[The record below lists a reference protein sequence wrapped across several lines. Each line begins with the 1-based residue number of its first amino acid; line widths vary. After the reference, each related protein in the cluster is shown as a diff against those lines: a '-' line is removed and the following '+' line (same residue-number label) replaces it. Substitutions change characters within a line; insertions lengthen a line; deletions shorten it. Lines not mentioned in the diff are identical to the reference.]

1 MKHAFLPLL
10 GAVLVAPLQAQ
21 VPPQAPADGTQ
32 SRREI
37 RIVTAGGEG
46 APEERVITRR
56 IIRDAM
62 GPQEGAAPGGPGMA
76 MGQGMSMG
84 HGTGPGMGQMM
95 MAMRRPMLGLQL
107 ATVSPRLGSYFGAKS
122 GVLVV
127 KVDNASL
134 KIEDGDII
142 TAIDGRQPATAEQAQ
157 RIIASYAPGEKIG
170 LKLVRDRKP
179 LSLDV
184 VMPEPPKMLQINLE
198 HSGPHGAVA
207 PAPKAP

>member
-62 GPQEGAAPGGPGMA
+62 APQGAVITEDVAGMASGGPRP
-76 MGQGMSMG
+76 
-84 HGTGPGMGQMM
+84 PGMGQMM

-142 TAIDGRQPATAEQAQ
+142 TAIDGRQPTTAEQAQ